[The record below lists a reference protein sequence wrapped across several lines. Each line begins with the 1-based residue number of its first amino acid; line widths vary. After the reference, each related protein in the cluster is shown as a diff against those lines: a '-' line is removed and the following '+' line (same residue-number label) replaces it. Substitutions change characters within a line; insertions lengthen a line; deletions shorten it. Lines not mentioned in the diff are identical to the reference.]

1 MQRQVEN
8 EDFKMSTV
16 KLPSVAGMFYP
27 DDPAVL
33 AAEID
38 QFLAQA
44 KPPAGPV
51 PKALIAPHAGYV
63 YSGPV
68 AANAYAQL
76 IPAADRIRRVVIL
89 APAHRVPFRGLA
101 TSSAD
106 WFRTPL
112 GDVPVDRQAVEA
124 ALQLPQVREF
134 DMAFEGEHALEVH
147 LPFLQQVL
155 KDFAIVPFIVGDAAP
170 EEVAE
175 VLELLWDGDET
186 LIVVSSDLS
195 HYLDYYTAR
204 ERDSRTSRAIEAL
217 RPDQIGFEDAC
228 GRIPV
233 SGLLLAA
240 RAHGLQAH
248 TLDLRN
254 SGDTAGDKSRV
265 VGYGAY
271 VFQ

>member
-1 MQRQVEN
+1 
-8 EDFKMSTV
+8 MSTV

-27 DDPAVL
+27 ADPATL

-38 QFLAQA
+38 SFLSQA
-44 KPPAGPV
+44 KPPSGPA
-51 PKALIAPHAGYV
+51 PKAIIAPHAGYV

-76 IPAADRIRRVVIL
+76 APAADRIRRVVIL
-89 APAHRVPFRGLA
+89 APAHRVPFRGIA

-112 GDVPVDRQAVEA
+112 GDIPVDRQAVEV

-134 DMAFEGEHALEVH
+134 DGAFEGEHALEVH
-147 LPFLQQVL
+147 LPFLQRVL
-155 KDFAIVPFIVGDAAP
+155 KEFSIVPFIIGDADP
-170 EEVAE
+170 AE
-175 VLELLWDGDET
+175 VRELLDALWDGDET

-195 HYLDYYTAR
+195 HYLDYFTAR
-204 ERDSRTSRAIEAL
+204 ERDAHTAQAIEAL
-217 RPDQIGFEDAC
+217 RPDLIDFHDAC

-233 SGLLLAA
+233 NGLLLAA
-240 RAHGLQAH
+240 REHGLQA
-248 TLDLRN
+248 TTVDLRN

-271 VFQ
+271 VFN

>member
-1 MQRQVEN
+1 MA
-8 EDFKMSTV
+8 TV
-16 KLPSVAGMFYP
+16 KPPAVAGMFYP
-27 DDPAVL
+27 SDPATL

-38 QFLAQA
+38 AFLAQA
-44 KPPAGPV
+44 GPAEEPP

-68 AANAYAQL
+68 AASAYARL

-89 APAHRVPFRGLA
+89 APSHRVPFRGIA

-124 ALQLPQVREF
+124 ALELPQVSTF
-134 DMAFEGEHALEVH
+134 DAAFAEEHALEVH
-147 LPFLQQVL
+147 LPFLQRVL
-155 KDFAIVPFIVGDAAP
+155 KEFSIVPFVVGDADP
-170 EEVAE
+170 AE
-175 VLELLWDGDET
+175 VGELLDRLWDGDET

-195 HYLDYYTAR
+195 HYLDYHSAR
-204 ERDSRTSRAIEAL
+204 ERDTRTTAAIEAL
-217 RPDQIGFEDAC
+217 RPDLIGFHDAC

-233 SGLLLAA
+233 NGLLLAA
-240 RAHGLQAH
+240 REHGLRPQ
-248 TLDLRN
+248 TVDLRN
-254 SGDTAGDKSRV
+254 SGDTAGDKRRV

-271 VFQ
+271 VFR

>member
-1 MQRQVEN
+1 MA
-8 EDFKMSTV
+8 TV
-16 KLPSVAGMFYP
+16 KPPAVAGMFYP
-27 DDPAVL
+27 SDPATL

-38 QFLAQA
+38 AFLARA
-44 KPPAGPV
+44 EPAEGPP

-68 AANAYAQL
+68 AASAYARL

-89 APAHRVPFRGLA
+89 APSHRVPFRGIA

-112 GDVPVDRQAVEA
+112 GDVPVDRKAVEA
-124 ALQLPQVREF
+124 ALALPQVSTF
-134 DMAFEGEHALEVH
+134 DAAFAEEHALEVH
-147 LPFLQQVL
+147 LPFLQRVL
-155 KDFAIVPFIVGDAAP
+155 PEFSIVPFVVGEADP
-170 EEVAE
+170 AE
-175 VLELLWDGDET
+175 VSELLDLLWDGDET

-195 HYLDYYTAR
+195 HYLDYHSAR
-204 ERDSRTSRAIEAL
+204 ERDARTTAAIEAL
-217 RPDQIGFEDAC
+217 RPDLIGFHDAC

-233 SGLLLAA
+233 NGLLLAA
-240 RAHGLQAH
+240 KEHGLQPQ
-248 TLDLRN
+248 TVDLRN

-271 VFQ
+271 VFR